1 MREEM
6 EEMEEMELEN
16 EEDIEVIKENSID
29 GKVNALYAQDR
40 SNEEI
45 KEDDG
50 MDSIYLQSELS
61 DNLPIFNE
69 SAINY
74 LMDNEM
80 KDLYDNIPSEYL
92 LLYN

>member
-1 MREEM
+1 M